1 MGTKVTK
8 THKFFISKYPIKLF
22 KEIIQFIN
30 LLEVKFWGKKINHL
44 LVSRLVLD
52 NSFSVF
58 SIMGLC
64 VFSAFF
70 VVLCVMAISQ
80 FAQKINPKFK
90 KLEHLQNT
98 IKYFVFLLLKLQQQ
112 PNFIHYEQTY

>member
-1 MGTKVTK
+1 MS
-8 THKFFISKYPIKLF
+8 HK
-22 KEIIQFIN
+22 IIQSNYSIYQPRRSEI
-30 LLEVKFWGKKINHL
+30 LVKKINHL
-44 LVSRLVLD
+44 LVRKSVLD

-58 SIMGLC
+58 SIMSLC

-70 VVLCVMAISQ
+70 VVLYVIAISL
-80 FAQKINPKFK
+80 FAQKINSKLR